1 MRLFIGIKFDEKT
14 MVLIDRIQ
22 GMLYNE
28 GVKGNFTNKNNI
40 HLTLS
45 FLGEVNNDK
54 VDVLKKIIDS
64 IDVSKINTI
73 DITGIDVL
81 KDMIILNVNKSVE
94 LDNIYND
101 LVNKLSSNNF
111 NIDKRPY
118 FPHVTL
124 VREKNKDYKKE
135 LNIKS
140 KFTKITLF
148 ESTRING
155 VLTYIPLN

>member
-28 GVKGNFTNKNNI
+28 GMKGNFTNKNNI

-101 LVNKLSSNNF
+101 LVNKLSNNNF

>member
-118 FPHVTL
+118 FPHVTH

>member
-81 KDMIILNVNKSVE
+81 KDMIILNVNESVE

>member
-14 MVLIDRIQ
+14 MFLVDRIQ

-73 DITGIDVL
+73 DIIGIDVL